1 MQTVDWLIVIAY
13 FVALIVVGW
22 RNRGAFSGVATQTL
36 LGGRALTLPAFVATM
51 VTTWYGGILGV
62 GEYSYQYGISNWLVF
77 GLPYYLGALSF
88 ALFLAKPARR
98 LKILS
103 VPERIRTRFGDKSA
117 LAAALLVFITS
128 APTAYILI
136 LGVMAHYFLGVD
148 VITGALVAALLSLV
162 YVFFGGF
169 KAVVQTDKLQ
179 FLLMFGGFAAL
190 FSLLVAEHGFLDFL
204 SANLPETHLT
214 WHGGATFAYI
224 ASWYV
229 IAQGALVE
237 PTFYQRCFAAKT
249 ESVAKRGIIIS
260 IGFWALFDF
269 MTTFCG
275 MYARAL
281 LPDLA
286 DPALAFPALAMH
298 TLPPVLLGLFVTAL
312 LAVVMSTI
320 DSYSFIAA
328 VTFSYDIALP
338 LMKRKVG
345 GLRVYTLIGLIL
357 STAIA
362 LMFSLLFESI
372 IEVWRE
378 FGSVIISALLFPLL
392 WAFLSDERR
401 AKLSDSAGLI
411 WIVLPAL
418 TSVGWIAY
426 RHLNEARTYPFSEYP
441 FLAEPVFPGLY
452 LSLLL
457 FLMFTF
463 SALRK
468 EKMSSI

>member
-1 MQTVDWLIVIAY
+1 MSTIDWLIVAGY
-13 FVALIVVGW
+13 FTALLIIGW
-22 RNRGAFSGVATQTL
+22 RNRSALSGTATQSL

-103 VPERIRTRFGDKSA
+103 IPERIRARFGNKSA
-117 LAAALLVFITS
+117 MVAAILVFLTS

-136 LGVMAHYFLGVD
+136 LGVMAHFFLGVD
-148 VITGALVAALLSLV
+148 VIVGALVAAALSLV

-179 FLLMFGGFAAL
+179 FFLMFGGFAAL
-190 FSLLVAEHGFLDFL
+190 FGVLVFEHGFIDFL
-204 SANLPETHLT
+204 TTQLPSTHLT
-214 WHGGATFAYI
+214 WHGGATFGYI

-237 PTFYQRCFAAKT
+237 PTFHQRCFAARS

-269 MTTFCG
+269 LATFCG

-281 LPDLA
+281 LPELA
-286 DPALAFPALAMH
+286 DPALAYPALALH

-320 DSYSFIAA
+320 DSYSFLAA

-338 LMKRKVG
+338 LLKKKAE
-345 GLRVYTLIGLIL
+345 GLRAYTLLGLIL
-357 STAIA
+357 STTVA
-362 LMFSLLFESI
+362 LVLSLAFDSI

-378 FGSVIISALLFPLL
+378 FGSVIVSALLFPLL
-392 WAFLSDERR
+392 WAFLSDQRR
-401 AKLSDSAGLI
+401 ASLSDRAGLLWI
-411 WIVLPAL
+411 ALPASVSIGWIV
-418 TSVGWIAY
+418 Y
-426 RHLNEARTYPFSEYP
+426 RHTDVNGAYPFSEYS

-452 LSLLL
+452 LSLMIFGGLY
-457 FLMFTF
+457 F
-463 SALRK
+463 SRLR
-468 EKMSSI
+468 E